1 MQTQPLK
8 NNIRFTTSRRWV
20 LGLLLALLV
29 ALSAVY
35 TPVVLQE
42 VAGVNATTPAFA
54 CIGSQTGGGGG
65 C

>member
-1 MQTQPLK
+1 MQTQPMK
-8 NNIRFTTSRRWV
+8 NTSLFAASRRWA
-20 LGLLLALLV
+20 LGLLLAVLV

-42 VAGVNATTPAFA
+42 LAGVNTTTTAFA
-54 CIGSQTGGGGG
+54 CGTQTGGGG

>member
-1 MQTQPLK
+1 MQRNT
-8 NNIRFTTSRRWV
+8 RFTTSRRWA
-20 LGLLLALLV
+20 LGLLLAVLV

-54 CIGSQTGGGGG
+54 CGPHSGG

>member
-1 MQTQPLK
+1 MQTQPMKSLSV
-8 NNIRFTTSRRWV
+8 ITAGRRWV
-20 LGLLLALLV
+20 LGLLLAVLV

-42 VAGVNATTPAFA
+42 MAGVNATPPAFA
-54 CIGSQTGGGGG
+54 CGSQTGGGGG

>member
-1 MQTQPLK
+1 MQRNT
-8 NNIRFTTSRRWV
+8 RFTTSRRWA
-20 LGLLLALLV
+20 LGLLLAVLV
-29 ALSAVY
+29 ALSTVY

-54 CIGSQTGGGGG
+54 CGPHSGG

>member
-1 MQTQPLK
+1 MQTQPMQR
-8 NNIRFTTSRRWV
+8 NTRFTTSRRWA
-20 LGLLLALLV
+20 LGLLLAVLV

-54 CIGSQTGGGGG
+54 CGSQTGGG

>member
-1 MQTQPLK
+1 MQTQPMQR
-8 NNIRFTTSRRWV
+8 NTRFTTSRRWA
-20 LGLLLALLV
+20 LGLLLAVLV

-42 VAGVNATTPAFA
+42 VAGVNATTTAFA
-54 CIGSQTGGGGG
+54 CGAHGGGG